1 MMLECF
7 FFLSFCK
14 NKQSPQTT
22 SKSHFLGHLVVI
34 ESASEILKGFLGWE
48 KLFSFSFNFAPHHS
62 VMNFACEI
70 LLLMNELSA
79 IKAAVN

>member
-1 MMLECF
+1 M
-7 FFLSFCK
+7 
-14 NKQSPQTT
+14 
-22 SKSHFLGHLVVI
+22 I

-48 KLFSFSFNFAPHHS
+48 KLFSFSFNFAPQHF